1 MPTPTCQKCRRTIPS
16 DEINVAQ
23 DVAYCRACNLSYR
36 LSELTFDDGITSNLD
51 LQRPPSGAWFD
62 ESGVATVIGAT
73 NRSLGTAV
81 GMLFFALFWNGIVSV
96 FVALALAGTLQQFH
110 VTPPTWFPSP
120 NMNDDFMKPGMIAF
134 LWLFLL
140 PFIVIGLAFIGTV
153 LSCLLGRTEVR
164 IANSKG
170 IIFIGVGGLGWR
182 RRFDASQ
189 IKAIKLH
196 TSNNREGSNSVSV
209 MLETREGKQLKF
221 GSLLT
226 NERRQFILAALRK
239 TILR

>member
-23 DVAYCRACNLSYR
+23 DVAYCRGCNLSYR
-36 LSELTFDDGITSNLD
+36 LSELTFDDGIIAHMD
-51 LQRPPSGAWFD
+51 LQRPPAGAWFD
-62 ESGVATVIGAT
+62 DTGMATVIGAT

-81 GMLFFALFWNGIVSV
+81 GMLLFALFWNGIVSV
-96 FVALALAGTLQQFH
+96 FVAIALAGTLRQFH
-110 VTPPTWFPSP
+110 VTVPTWFPSP
-120 NMNDDFMKPGMIAF
+120 EMNGDFMKPGMLAF

-140 PFIVIGLAFIGTV
+140 PFILIGLAFIGTV
-153 LSCLLGRTEVR
+153 LVCLFGRTEVR

-170 IIFIGVGGLGWR
+170 IIFIGVGSVGWK
-182 RRFDASQ
+182 RRFEASQ

-209 MLETREGKQLKF
+209 LLETREGKQMKF
-221 GSLLT
+221 GSLLS
-226 NERRQFILAALRK
+226 NERRQFVLAALRK